1 MILSVSRRTDI
12 PAFYS
17 DWFFNRLKA
26 GFVCVRNPMYPE
38 KVSKISMDKEVIDC
52 IVFWTKNVKPMLD
65 RLDELDGYNYYFQY
79 TLNPYGTDVEPIIGI
94 NRNTNIETMIHLS
107 ERIGADKVIWRYD
120 PIFTSQ
126 KYTKDYHIKSFKKMA
141 ESLRGYTLRVVI
153 SFLDLY
159 GQTKR
164 NMPDIDK
171 FDETEYRDLVRQLVQ
186 IAKDNGMIVESCA
199 EKIDLPEEGVMH
211 GHCIDK
217 DLIEEIVGY
226 RLTGGKDKG
235 QRQEC
240 GCMESIDIGVYNTC
254 KNGCKYCYAMYG
266 EKDVVE
272 NIKAYNPES
281 PILCGIEMPTDIVTE
296 RNMRSL
302 KRKR

>member
-17 DWFFNRLKA
+17 DWFFNRLKE
-26 GFVCVRNPMYPE
+26 GYVYVRNPMYPE
-38 KVSKISMDKEVIDC
+38 KVSKIVLNKEVIDC
-52 IVFWTKNVKPMLD
+52 IIFWTKNAKPMIN
-65 RLDELDGYNYYFQY
+65 RLKELEGYNYYFQY
-79 TLNPYGTDVEPIIGI
+79 TLNAYEADVEPVIGI
-94 NRNTNIETMIHLS
+94 NRDKNIETLIQLS
-107 ERIGADKVIWRYD
+107 EKIGPDKVIWRYD
-120 PIFTSQ
+120 PIFISQ

-141 ESLRGYTLRVVI
+141 ESLRGYTSRVVI

-164 NMPDIDK
+164 NMPDIDE
-171 FDETEYRDLVRQLVQ
+171 FDETECRDLVRQLVQ

-199 EKIDLPEEGVMH
+199 EKIDLSEEGVMH

-217 DLIEEIVGY
+217 NLIEEIVGY

-266 EKDVVE
+266 EKVVAE

-281 PILCGIEMPTDIVTE
+281 PILCGIETPTDIITE

-302 KRKR
+302 RRKR

>member
-38 KVSKISMDKEVIDC
+38 KVSKISLDKEVIDC

-107 ERIGADKVIWRYD
+107 ERIGADKVIWRYN

-126 KYTKDYHIKSFKKMA
+126 KYTKDYHIKSFKEMA
-141 ESLRGYTLRVVI
+141 ESLCGYTSRVVI

-164 NMPDIDK
+164 NMPDIEE
-171 FDETEYRDLVRQLVQ
+171 FDETECRDLVRQLVQ

-199 EKIDLPEEGVMH
+199 EKIDLSEEGVMH
-211 GHCIDK
+211 GLCVDK
-217 DLIEEIVGY
+217 NLIEEIVGY

-266 EKDVVE
+266 EKDIVE

-302 KRKR
+302 RRKR

>member
-17 DWFFNRLKA
+17 DWFFNRLKE
-26 GFVCVRNPMYPE
+26 GYVYVRNPMYPE
-38 KVSKISMDKEVIDC
+38 KVSKIVLNKEVIDC
-52 IVFWTKNVKPMLD
+52 IIFWTKNAKPMIN
-65 RLDELDGYNYYFQY
+65 RLKELEGYNYYFQY
-79 TLNPYGTDVEPIIGI
+79 TLNSYEADVEPVIGM
-94 NRNTNIETMIHLS
+94 NRDKNIETLMQLS
-107 ERIGADKVIWRYD
+107 EKIGPDKVIWRYD

-141 ESLRGYTLRVVI
+141 ESLRGYTSRVVI

-164 NMPDIDK
+164 NMPDIDE
-171 FDETEYRDLVRQLVQ
+171 FDETECRDLVRQLVQ

-199 EKIDLPEEGVMH
+199 EKIDLSEEGVMH

-217 DLIEEIVGY
+217 NLIEEIVGY

-254 KNGCKYCYAMYG
+254 RNGCKYCYAMHA
-266 EKDVVE
+266 EKNVAE

-302 KRKR
+302 RRKR

>member
-38 KVSKISMDKEVIDC
+38 KVSKISLDKEVIDC

-141 ESLRGYTLRVVI
+141 ESLRGYTSRVVI

-171 FDETEYRDLVRQLVQ
+171 FDETECRDLVRQLVQ

-199 EKIDLPEEGVMH
+199 EKIDLSEEGVMH

-217 DLIEEIVGY
+217 NLIEEIVGY

-254 KNGCKYCYAMYG
+254 RNGCKYCYAMYG

-302 KRKR
+302 RRKR

>member
-38 KVSKISMDKEVIDC
+38 KVSKISLDKEVIDC

-141 ESLRGYTLRVVI
+141 ESLRGYTSRVVI

-199 EKIDLPEEGVMH
+199 EKIDLSEEGVMH

>member
-17 DWFFNRLKA
+17 DCFFNRLKE
-26 GFVCVRNPMYPE
+26 GYVYVRNPMYPE
-38 KVSKISMDKEVIDC
+38 KVSKIVLNKEVIDC
-52 IVFWTKNVKPMLD
+52 IIFWTKNAKPMIN
-65 RLDELDGYNYYFQY
+65 RLKELEGYNYYFQY
-79 TLNPYGTDVEPIIGI
+79 TLNAYEADVEPVIGI
-94 NRNTNIETMIHLS
+94 NRDKNIETLIQLS
-107 ERIGADKVIWRYD
+107 EKIGPDKVIWRYD
-120 PIFTSQ
+120 PIFISQ

-141 ESLRGYTLRVVI
+141 ESLRGYTSRVVI

-164 NMPDIDK
+164 NMPDIDE
-171 FDETEYRDLVRQLVQ
+171 FDETECRDLVRQLVQ

-199 EKIDLPEEGVMH
+199 EKIDLSEEGVMH

-217 DLIEEIVGY
+217 NLIEEIVGY

-266 EKDVVE
+266 EKVVAE

-281 PILCGIEMPTDIVTE
+281 PILCGIETPTDIITE

-302 KRKR
+302 RRKR

>member
-38 KVSKISMDKEVIDC
+38 KVSKISLDKEVIDC

-79 TLNPYGTDVEPIIGI
+79 TLNPYETDVEPIIGI

-141 ESLRGYTLRVVI
+141 ESLRGYTSRVII

-199 EKIDLPEEGVMH
+199 EKIDLSEEGVMH

-240 GCMESIDIGVYNTC
+240 GCMENIDIGVYNTC

>member
-1 MILSVSRRTDI
+1 
-12 PAFYS
+12 
-17 DWFFNRLKA
+17 
-26 GFVCVRNPMYPE
+26 
-38 KVSKISMDKEVIDC
+38 
-52 IVFWTKNVKPMLD
+52 
-65 RLDELDGYNYYFQY
+65 
-79 TLNPYGTDVEPIIGI
+79 
-94 NRNTNIETMIHLS
+94 
-107 ERIGADKVIWRYD
+107 
-120 PIFTSQ
+120 
-126 KYTKDYHIKSFKKMA
+126 MA
-141 ESLRGYTLRVVI
+141 ESLRGYTSRVVI

-164 NMPDIDK
+164 NMPDIDE
-171 FDETEYRDLVRQLVQ
+171 FDETECRDLVRQLVQ

-199 EKIDLPEEGVMH
+199 EKIDLSEEGVMH

-217 DLIEEIVGY
+217 NLIEEIVGY

-254 KNGCKYCYAMYG
+254 RNGCKYCYAMYG

-302 KRKR
+302 RRKR

>member
-38 KVSKISMDKEVIDC
+38 KVSKISLDKEFIDC

-141 ESLRGYTLRVVI
+141 ESLRGYTSRVVI

-199 EKIDLPEEGVMH
+199 EKIDLSEEGVMH

>member
-38 KVSKISMDKEVIDC
+38 KVSKISLDKEVIDC
-52 IVFWTKNVKPMLD
+52 IVFWTKNAKPMLD

-79 TLNPYGTDVEPIIGI
+79 TLNPYGTDVEPIIGKDK
-94 NRNTNIETMIHLS
+94 NTHIKTLIQLS
-107 ERIGADKVIWRYD
+107 EKIGPDKVIWRYD
-120 PIFTSQ
+120 PIFTNQ
-126 KYTKDYHIKSFKKMA
+126 KYTKDYHIKVFKEMA
-141 ESLRGYTLRVVI
+141 EALRGYTSHVVI

-164 NMPDIDK
+164 NMPDIDE
-171 FDETEYRDLVRQLVQ
+171 FNESECRDLVKQMVQ
-186 IAKDNGMIVESCA
+186 IAQDNGMVIESCA
-199 EKIDLPEEGVMH
+199 EKIDLSEEGVMH

-217 DLIEEIVGY
+217 NLIEEIIGY

-254 KNGCKYCYAMYG
+254 KNGCKYCYAVYG
-266 EKDVVE
+266 TKDTIE
-272 NIKAYNPES
+272 NTKLYNPES
-281 PILCGIEMPTDIVTE
+281 PILCGIEMPTDIITE
-296 RNMRSL
+296 RSMRSL
-302 KRKR
+302 RKKR

>member
-26 GFVCVRNPMYPE
+26 GYVCVRNPMYPE
-38 KVSKISMDKEVIDC
+38 TVSKILLNQDVIDC
-52 IVFWTKNVKPMLD
+52 IVFWTKNAKPMFD
-65 RLDELDGYNYYFQY
+65 RLDELNGYKYYFQY
-79 TLNPYGTDVEPIIGI
+79 TLNPYGTDIEPIIGKDK
-94 NRNTNIETMIHLS
+94 NSNIETLIRLS
-107 ERIGADKVIWRYD
+107 EKIGPDKVIWRYD
-120 PIFTSQ
+120 PIFTNQ
-126 KYTKDYHIKSFKKMA
+126 KYTKDYHIRTFKKMA
-141 ESLRGYTLRVVI
+141 EALRGHTLRVVI

-159 GQTKR
+159 EQTKR
-164 NMPDIDK
+164 NMPDIDV
-171 FDETEYRDLVRQLVQ
+171 FDEPESRDLVRQLVQ

-199 EKIDLPEEGVMH
+199 EKIDLSEEGVMH

-217 DLIEEIVGY
+217 NLIEEIVGY

-240 GCMESIDIGVYNTC
+240 GCMESVDIGVYNTC

-266 EKDVVE
+266 EKEAVE
-272 NIKAYNPES
+272 NTKAYNPES
-281 PILCGIEMPTDIVTE
+281 SILCGMELPTDIITE

-302 KRKR
+302 RRKR

>member
-38 KVSKISMDKEVIDC
+38 KVSKISLDKEVIDC

-79 TLNPYGTDVEPIIGI
+79 TLNPYETDVEPIIGI

-141 ESLRGYTLRVVI
+141 ESLRGYTSRVII

-199 EKIDLPEEGVMH
+199 EKIDLSEEGVMH

-226 RLTGGKDKG
+226 RLTGGKDNG
-235 QRQEC
+235 Q
-240 GCMESIDIGVYNTC
+240 VYRYDTVNKELQT
-254 KNGCKYCYAMYG
+254 
-266 EKDVVE
+266 
-272 NIKAYNPES
+272 IQ
-281 PILCGIEMPTDIVTE
+281 IEE
-296 RNMRSL
+296 
-302 KRKR
+302 

>member
-38 KVSKISMDKEVIDC
+38 KVSKISLDKEVIDC

-141 ESLRGYTLRVVI
+141 ESLRGYTSRVVI

-164 NMPDIDK
+164 NMPDIDE
-171 FDETEYRDLVRQLVQ
+171 FDETECRDLVRQLVQ

-199 EKIDLPEEGVMH
+199 EKIDLSEEGVMH

-217 DLIEEIVGY
+217 NLIEEIVGY

-240 GCMESIDIGVYNTC
+240 GCMESIDIGIYNTC

-272 NIKAYNPES
+272 NIKAYNLES